1 MSRAHVVAIDCGAS
15 RIAVSALTVSSDGSL
30 VLDDFASIPQPV
42 DAGEE
47 GAWVDRV
54 ALALGEAGGR
64 KRFAGRV
71 VLSPPQHHTLLKF
84 VKAPHVD
91 ASKRDKIVQFEAQQ
105 NIPYPLNEVV
115 WDNELVHDD
124 AAEFEVVLA
133 AAKLDLAEALCAA
146 VARAGFEPE
155 RIEPAS
161 LGLHRLFRHH
171 YSGFVGTALLVDIG
185 ARSTALVFSSSDRY
199 HARTISLAGN
209 TVTGAIAE
217 ELQQP
222 LAAAERLKVS
232 ALTGQ
237 IDLPPDSPTLGA
249 VERAV
254 QSFATKLALEITRS
268 IVNYRRQTGAEQP
281 GAVFLTGGGSLIGNL
296 ATLLAERLRLPSDS
310 VTWFEPLG
318 GVAIGPKAAAADAEG
333 HAHLLTA
340 SLGLALG
347 ESLPPSA
354 SRVNL
359 LPPRVRKSAE
369 FRRQQPKLL
378 VAAALAVGAL
388 LLPAY
393 QYYAEANAIRR
404 GIAMLEREIAPLRAT
419 ANQNREKLD
428 RIAEIRR
435 QIDGLQSLVSSR
447 SNWINFFADL
457 QVRLS
462 EVEDVWLDRLQVTRT
477 GGPGPAAAGMLG
489 DFDELGG
496 PPPTTTQGGRPALR
510 LVLAGRLIDRRNP
523 VSKVSQ
529 DSYNRVNTLLS
540 RMKES
545 AFIERVEN
553 ERFDNSQPGILRFD
567 FTMVID
573 PAKPL

>member
-15 RIAVSALTVSSDGSL
+15 RIAVSAFTVSADGGL

-42 DAGEE
+42 DTGEE
-47 GAWVDRV
+47 SAWIDRV

-64 KRFAGRV
+64 KRFPGRI
-71 VLSPPQHHTLLKF
+71 VLSLPPHHTLLKF

-115 WDNELVHDD
+115 WDKELVHDD
-124 AAEFEVVLA
+124 GAEFEVVLA
-133 AAKLDLAEALCAA
+133 AAKLDLTESLCAA
-146 VARAGFEPE
+146 VARVGFEPE

-171 YSGFVGTALLVDIG
+171 YPDFEHTALLIDIG
-185 ARSTALVFSSSDRY
+185 ARSTILVFSAPGRY

-209 TVTGAIAE
+209 TVTAAIAE

-222 LAAAERLKVS
+222 LAAAERLKIS

-237 IDLPPDSPTLGA
+237 IDLPPDSPTLAA

-254 QSFATKLALEITRS
+254 QGFATKLALEITRS
-268 IVNYRRQTGAEQP
+268 IVNYRRQTGTEQP
-281 GAVFLTGGGSLIGNL
+281 AAIRLTGGGALIGNL
-296 ATLLAERLRLPSDS
+296 AALLAERLRTDPES
-310 VTWFEPLG
+310 VDWFEPLG
-318 GVAIGPKAAAADAEG
+318 GVTIGPKAAAADAEG

-340 SLGLALG
+340 TLGLALG
-347 ESLPPSA
+347 EALPTTA
-354 SRVNL
+354 SRVDL
-359 LPPRVRKSAE
+359 LPPRVKKSAE

-378 VAAALAVGAL
+378 VAAALAAGAL

-404 GIAMLEREIAPLRAT
+404 GTTVLEREIAPLRAT
-419 ANQNREKLD
+419 SNQNRAQLD
-428 RIAEIRR
+428 RISEIRR

-477 GGPGPAAAGMLG
+477 GGPGPGQTFTFEE
-489 DFDELGG
+489 FDG
-496 PPPTTTQGGRPALR
+496 PPPPAATGPSGRPALR
-510 LVLAGRLIDRRNP
+510 LILAGRLIDRRNP

-545 AFIERVEN
+545 EFIERVEN